1 MLHLGTI
8 RDIQGCAKI
17 EVDKEK
23 ISIFDENIVN
33 QLSEKLKLIGF
44 TSVKIDK
51 DGYRPGKINV
61 ISN

>member
-1 MLHLGTI
+1 M
-8 RDIQGCAKI
+8 
-17 EVDKEK
+17 DKEK
-23 ISIFDENIVN
+23 ISIFDNNIIN

-61 ISN
+61 ISNWST